1 MSNCQIV
8 PFSTLVSNCPII
20 QANKFTE
27 KFRQFLPPAEP
38 SAAPWR
44 GYNSLDL
51 VLYFPTYVQW
61 GGVGLGILYFIVY
74 INGIV
79 KVSGV

>member
-1 MSNCQIV
+1 MQV
-8 PFSTLVSNCPII
+8 APEPSTVEMLRHLI
-20 QANKFTE
+20 
-27 KFRQFLPPAEP
+27 LPQAEP